1 MLTGKLILRNPGASG
16 LGREVLLALHP
27 AWLEKQTKNAPG
39 ATRARRA
46 RANPCGARG
55 AKPHSGRRGAL
66 PLSVI
71 GARAP
76 RGAVLSVDLSQ
87 GGRAPW

>member
-1 MLTGKLILRNPGASG
+1 MLTGRLILRNPGQRTGPRGSSCPPPRLVRKADQKRTG
-16 LGREVLLALHP
+16 CDPRP
-27 AWLEKQTKNAPG
+27 PG
-39 ATRARRA
+39 AR
-46 RANPCGARG
+46 
-55 AKPHSGRRGAL
+55 KPLWRKSCKLHSGRRGAL

>member
-46 RANPCGARG
+46 RANLCGARG
-55 AKPHSGRRGAL
+55 AKLHSGRRGAL
-66 PLSVI
+66 PL
-71 GARAP
+71 
-76 RGAVLSVDLSQ
+76 
-87 GGRAPW
+87 

>member
-27 AWLEKQTKNAPG
+27 ACLEKQAENAPG
-39 ATRARRA
+39 ATRACRA
-46 RANPCGARG
+46 RANLCGARATSPTRG
-55 AKPHSGRRGAL
+55 EGRRFRCPSSAQEL
-66 PLSVI
+66 
-71 GARAP
+71 R
-76 RGAVLSVDLSQ
+76 RGAVLSVDPSQ

>member
-1 MLTGKLILRNPGASG
+1 MLTGKLILRNPGARG
-16 LGREVLLALHP
+16 LGREGLLALHP
-27 AWLEKQTKNAPG
+27 ACLEKADRKRTGCDPRPPG
-39 ATRARRA
+39 ARKPLWRKS
-46 RANPCGARG
+46 C
-55 AKPHSGRRGAL
+55 KPHSGRRGAL

>member
-46 RANPCGARG
+46 RANLCGARAASLTRGEGG
-55 AKPHSGRRGAL
+55 ASAVRHRRK
-66 PLSVI
+66 SSE
-71 GARAP
+71 AP
-76 RGAVLSVDLSQ
+76 CSA
-87 GGRAPW
+87 

>member
-27 AWLEKQTKNAPG
+27 ACFEKQTENAPG

-46 RANPCGARG
+46 RANLCDAR
-55 AKPHSGRRGAL
+55 AASLTRGEGGL

-71 GARAP
+71 AQELR

>member
-27 AWLEKQTKNAPG
+27 AF
-39 ATRARRA
+39 
-46 RANPCGARG
+46 
-55 AKPHSGRRGAL
+55 
-66 PLSVI
+66 I

>member
-46 RANPCGARG
+46 RANLCGARAASSTRG
-55 AKPHSGRRGAL
+55 KGGAL

>member
-46 RANPCGARG
+46 RASLCGARAARPTRG
-55 AKPHSGRRGAL
+55 EGWRFRCPPSAQALRRGAIL
-66 PLSVI
+66 
-71 GARAP
+71 R
-76 RGAVLSVDLSQ
+76 VDPSQ

>member
-1 MLTGKLILRNPGASG
+1 MLTGKLILRNPGARG

-46 RANPCGARG
+46 RANLCGAR
-55 AKPHSGRRGAL
+55 AASSTRGE
-66 PLSVI
+66 
-71 GARAP
+71 
-76 RGAVLSVDLSQ
+76 
-87 GGRAPW
+87 GGRSRRPSSAQELHEAPS

>member
-27 AWLEKQTKNAPG
+27 ACLEKQTKNAPG

-46 RANPCGARG
+46 RANLCGARAASSTRG
-55 AKPHSGRRGAL
+55 EGGRSRCPSSAQEL
-66 PLSVI
+66 
-71 GARAP
+71 R
-76 RGAVLSVDLSQ
+76 RGAVLSVEPSQ

>member
-46 RANPCGARG
+46 RANLCGARAASSTRG
-55 AKPHSGRRGAL
+55 ERGAL

>member
-27 AWLEKQTKNAPG
+27 AWLEKQTKNTPG

-46 RANPCGARG
+46 RANLC
-55 AKPHSGRRGAL
+55 
-66 PLSVI
+66 

-76 RGAVLSVDLSQ
+76 RGAILSVDLSQ

>member
-16 LGREVLLALHP
+16 LGREVLLALHS
-27 AWLEKQTKNAPG
+27 ACLEKQTENDPG
-39 ATRARRA
+39 ATRARKPLWRKS
-46 RANPCGARG
+46 C
-55 AKPHSGRRGAL
+55 KPHSGRRGAL

-71 GARAP
+71 AQELR

>member
-27 AWLEKQTKNAPG
+27 AWLEKQTEKAPG
-39 ATRARRA
+39 ATPR
-46 RANPCGARG
+46 PPGAR
-55 AKPHSGRRGAL
+55 KPLWRKSCKLHSGRRGAL

>member
-16 LGREVLLALHP
+16 LGREVLLALH
-27 AWLEKQTKNAPG
+27 
-39 ATRARRA
+39 TRKADRKRTGCDPRLPDAR
-46 RANPCGARG
+46 
-55 AKPHSGRRGAL
+55 KPLWRKSCKLHSGRRGAL